1 MKDQLIKMH
10 AMKASKFIRG
20 IQLDAAD
27 LKQTL
32 CFYVILLTELSLLL
46 VSAAKHLSSLE
57 PPLLDLHQKTLKIL
71 FILTRS
77 FIINT
82 VLSSGG
88 QYIFDLK
95 GGFRQA

>member
-1 MKDQLIKMH
+1 MYIQSIKAFAAADRAADKMH
-10 AMKASKFIRG
+10 ATKASKFFHATK
-20 IQLDAAD
+20 LDAAD

-32 CFYVILLTELSLLL
+32 CFDVILLTQLGILL

-57 PPLLDLHQKTLKIL
+57 PPLLDLLRRTSKIL

-82 VLSSGG
+82 VLSLGG
-88 QYIFDLK
+88 Q
-95 GGFRQA
+95 